1 MKLAKKN
8 DQAVLSFEIKA
19 RSGNGR
25 SAKITQDVRIDVK
38 KASVFNEPMCP
49 EPDVCIFTCFF
60 SKVGLTYLVDPY
72 YSPPSHQ
79 AADYSRSNESY
90 G

>member
-49 EPDVCIFTCFF
+49 EPDVRIFTCFF
-60 SKVGLTYLVDPY
+60 SG
-72 YSPPSHQ
+72 
-79 AADYSRSNESY
+79 
-90 G
+90 